1 MAPVSRSRLF
11 MTVLVTGATGYLGS
25 HVVPALQA
33 QGHTI
38 RALVRDGAAA
48 LPDGVTPVQGDITD
62 AGSLSDAFEG
72 VEAVVHLVGIIDEQP
87 SKGVT
92 FEALHVDGTRNVA
105 LSAHAAGVE
114 RFVHMSANG
123 ADPDGASDYQTSK
136 WRAEQVVEGVGFG
149 HLVVFR
155 PSTLFGDPG
164 PDHPEF
170 AKRLWET
177 LVKPFPV
184 LPVFGNGDCRLQ
196 PVGVETVA
204 RAIADSVSRDDL
216 HGETIVAVGPEPI
229 RYKEVLRRIALG
241 GGLEAPKPTLSIPM
255 PVAKLGVYTAG
266 KVGLLPISPA
276 QFEMLI
282 AGNTGNAGRF
292 AEQFGDAG
300 PRFDADTLTYLQRY

>member
-1 MAPVSRSRLF
+1 MI
-11 MTVLVTGATGYLGS
+11 VLVTGATGYLGS

-33 QGHTI
+33 QGHTV
-38 RALVRDGAAA
+38 RALVRGDGAG
-48 LPDGVTPVQGDITD
+48 LPDGVTPVQGDVTD

-72 VEAVVHLVGIIDEQP
+72 VEAVVHLVGIIDEHP

-92 FEALHVDGTRNVA
+92 FEAIHVDGTRNVA
-105 LSAHAAGVE
+105 HSARAAGVE

-149 HLVVFR
+149 HLVLFR

-184 LPVFGNGDCRLQ
+184 LPIFGDGAYQLQ
-196 PVGVETVA
+196 PIAVETVA
-204 RAIADSVSRDDL
+204 RAIADAVTRDDL
-216 HGETIVAVGPEPI
+216 NGETIVAVGPEPI

-241 GGLEAPKPTLSIPM
+241 GGIDPKPTVSIPM
-255 PVAKLGVYTAG
+255 PLAKVGVYTVG

-282 AGNTGNAGRF
+282 AGNTGSAGRF

-300 PRFDADTLTYLQRY
+300 PRFDADTLTYLQSY